1 MTEKFVSPGKSRTA
15 AFTRTTFS
23 TPSAL
28 PANDVRAAQ
37 VDIADFRREKD
48 MDRLAERHADP
59 VGRDMLAGGQGS
71 DPALRLALL
80 CPAGHSRQRSH
91 D

>member
-1 MTEKFVSPGKSRTA
+1 
-15 AFTRTTFS
+15 
-23 TPSAL
+23 
-28 PANDVRAAQ
+28 
-37 VDIADFRREKD
+37 
-48 MDRLAERHADP
+48 
-59 VGRDMLAGGQGS
+59 MLAGGQGS